1 MLEVSG
7 LCVSYGSVE
16 AVRDLSLK
24 VAAGS
29 VVSLIGPN
37 GAGKTTT
44 LNALSGVVPV
54 HGGRIMLEGRDITRL
69 SSHQRVAAGVVQ
81 VPEGRLVLAGMSVRE
96 NLELGAYCR
105 PRQDIPAD
113 IARMEERFP
122 VLGQRREG
130 LAGSLSGGE
139 QQMLAMARG
148 LMAHPKLLLL
158 DEPSLGLAPL
168 VVKMIFDLVL
178 ELKAQGQTIL
188 LVEQNVFQSLAVSDY
203 AYVIENGSIVLEGPA
218 AKLAADPAVARAYL
232 GQAGPS
238 ASAPITGR

>member
-16 AVRDLSLK
+16 AVREVSLK
-24 VAAGS
+24 VAQGS

-37 GAGKTTT
+37 GAGKTTS

-54 HGGRIMLEGRDITRL
+54 HRGRIVLEGRDITSL
-69 SSHQRVAAGVVQ
+69 GSHQRVSAGVVQ

-96 NLELGAYCR
+96 NLELGAYRR
-105 PRQDIPAD
+105 PRQEIAAD
-113 IARMEERFP
+113 VARMEERFP
-122 VLGQRREG
+122 VLGQRRDG

-168 VVKMIFDLVL
+168 VVRMIFDLVL

-203 AYVIENGSIVLEGPA
+203 AYVIENGAIVLEGPA
-218 AKLAADPAVARAYL
+218 KELAADPAVARSYL
-232 GQAGPS
+232 GQ
-238 ASAPITGR
+238 TG